1 MRHLFYIFII
11 LTLAALVP
19 AQDKPPTHFIKITHS
34 ADETIAVDSAG
45 KEWRF
50 DKEKGDFVPATG
62 RRASGTGAGS
72 TMGTEDT
79 GGGSIVLDPEVRCTD
94 IHDGDIF
101 EVFKEVV
108 VGIDQRIEGN
118 ITCGRDVIVKGLV
131 TGNIYSGR
139 TVTVESTGEV
149 RGDVIANEIR
159 REQGGRILGQ
169 RTEAPFPGQIGINIP
184 QLTGPLPSPAGI
196 VLAGFMIFICVI
208 TIALAPRH
216 VSRVV
221 AKIEAGPV
229 KSFFWGILGWFSIIP
244 LFALLIITIIGIPVA
259 ILILPLAMATGL
271 ILAFTSAMIYIGGM
285 LAPIFDWHEKSAY
298 LKSIIGVSAFAIVQL
313 LVLLFNVA
321 GIGALGGV
329 LTVITMAI
337 GIVILSI
344 GFGAVISSKFGIR
357 PKAVNLR
364 VVIDSA
370 PHPGSPGEV
379 PPVPPVKPPPP
390 PRSDASLS
398 RPASSY
404 PPPPVP
410 PPLDSGRATER
421 GGDSSNR

>member
-11 LTLAALVP
+11 VLALASLV
-19 AQDKPPTHFIKITHS
+19 AGQDKPPAHFIKITHS
-34 ADETIAVDSAG
+34 ADETIAIDSTG

-50 DKEKGDFVPATG
+50 DKDKGDFVPATG
-62 RRASGTGAGS
+62 RKTSGAGTGAAS
-72 TMGTEDT
+72 DREDT
-79 GGGSIVLDPEVRCTD
+79 GRGSIILDPEVRCTD
-94 IHDGDIF
+94 VRVGDIF
-101 EVFKEVV
+101 EVFQEVV
-108 VGIDQRIEGN
+108 VGLDQRIEGN
-118 ITCGRDVIVKGLV
+118 ITCGRDVVVKGLV

-159 REQGGRILGQ
+159 KETGGRILGQ
-169 RTEAPFPGQIGINIP
+169 RTEAPFPGRIGFDIP
-184 QLTGPLPSPAGI
+184 QLTGPIPGPAGI

-221 AKIEAGPV
+221 AKMEAGPV
-229 KSFFWGILGWFSIIP
+229 RSFFWGILGWFSIIP

-259 ILILPLAMATGL
+259 ILILPLALAAGL
-271 ILAFTSAMIYIGGM
+271 ILAFASAMIFIGGKF
-285 LAPIFDWHEKSAY
+285 AATFGWQDKSAY
-298 LKSIIGVSAFAIVQL
+298 LKSIIGVLVFALVQL
-313 LVLLFNVA
+313 VATLFNVA
-321 GIGALGGV
+321 GVQAMGGI
-329 LTVITMAI
+329 LAA
-337 GIVILSI
+337 IVIVVGIGLLSI
-344 GFGAVISSKFGIR
+344 GFGAVISSRFGVR
-357 PKAVNLR
+357 PKVVK
-364 VVIDSA
+364 VVIDVA
-370 PHPGSPGEV
+370 PHSGAYGEA
-379 PPVPPVKPPPP
+379 PPIPPVKPPPP

-421 GGDSSNR
+421 GEDSSNT